1 MSSHSSKSRCGRVEA
16 PRAPP
21 STRPA
26 RSTRAQVLLV
36 SLLNGF
42 RDLTLMGVQAFD
54 FNHLSNVLISRDY
67 RKARLI
73 DIDGNSKG
81 SIQAVSAGGK
91 YIGLDDGDG
100 GDDESSAQHLHKP
113 ALEVPPR
120 RAVPRRRPS
129 V

>member
-1 MSSHSSKSRCGRVEA
+1 MEA
-16 PRAPP
+16 PRAAQ

-67 RKARLI
+67 RKARII
-73 DIDGNSKG
+73 DIDGNAQGSMSFYEGGGGGGSKG
-81 SIQAVSAGGK
+81 EGHVE
-91 YIGLDDGDG
+91 
-100 GDDESSAQHLHKP
+100 ESRLHRP
-113 ALEVPPR
+113 A
-120 RAVPRRRPS
+120 S
-129 V
+129 